1 MHKGLGKKQQ
11 VRGHKRTNKIL
22 TMKKNRNPNAEKP
35 QPGTKYL
42 EWYLASE

>member
-11 VRGHKRTNKIL
+11 VRGHKRTKKIL
-22 TMKKNRNPNAEKP
+22 NMKKSRNANSEKP

-42 EWYLASE
+42 EWYMSSE